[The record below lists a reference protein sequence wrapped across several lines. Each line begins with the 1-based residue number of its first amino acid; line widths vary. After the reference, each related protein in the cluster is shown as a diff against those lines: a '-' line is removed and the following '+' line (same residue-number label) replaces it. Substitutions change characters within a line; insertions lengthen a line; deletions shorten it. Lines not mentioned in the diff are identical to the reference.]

1 MKTGVIL
8 LAGALLLSANLVS
21 CSSSKQPVASYPDYT
36 GAGNTGTRMVNK
48 VEDKLDEC
56 EQESLNAPADEWR
69 AYGSAVDEDRDFAR
83 QQAVLFAK
91 ANLIDQMQSL
101 TLSVSKAYRGRVK
114 ANGLAA
120 SEADIKQDVGSMA
133 EQMLE
138 NCRIICSKRYVLS
151 DGTYECVVC
160 ISVPAKNVE
169 MVAGN
174 AVLNDDARMKVEFNA
189 KQFRDTYAD
198 ELAKF
203 RQNQANN
210 R

>member
-1 MKTGVIL
+1 MKTGSIIIAAAAL
-8 LAGALLLSANLVS
+8 IMSTLGA

-36 GAGNTGTRMVNK
+36 GVGNTGTRMVNR
-48 VEDKLDEC
+48 VEDKQDEC
-56 EQESLNAPADEWR
+56 ELEALNAPADEWR
-69 AYGSAVDEDRDFAR
+69 AYGSAIDEDRDFAR
-83 QQAVLFAK
+83 HQAVLFAK
-91 ANLIDQMQSL
+91 AEMISSIKSL
-101 TLSVSKAYRGRVK
+101 TLNVAKGYRAKIK

-120 SEADIKQDVGSMA
+120 SEADIKEDAGSMA

-169 MVAGN
+169 MIAGN
-174 AVLNDDARMKVEFNA
+174 AVLNDDARMKVEFDA
-189 KQFRDTYAD
+189 KQFRDAYTQQ
-198 ELAKF
+198 LLVRK
-203 RQNQANN
+203 NQAAN